1 VIESVIES
9 VIVIENAGKTATET
23 GIEKENASGNAKGN
37 AIAVERGNATEKG
50 NVTGKEKGT
59 VQFLLHCPHRPQR
72 NVLFGGNWSISFI
85 VLLFLTSVVVQA
97 NGIGTS

>member
-1 VIESVIES
+1 VIES

-72 NVLFGGNWSISFI
+72 NVLFGGERDRDVVAEVFHVLRLRSVKKIS
-85 VLLFLTSVVVQA
+85 VS
-97 NGIGTS
+97 